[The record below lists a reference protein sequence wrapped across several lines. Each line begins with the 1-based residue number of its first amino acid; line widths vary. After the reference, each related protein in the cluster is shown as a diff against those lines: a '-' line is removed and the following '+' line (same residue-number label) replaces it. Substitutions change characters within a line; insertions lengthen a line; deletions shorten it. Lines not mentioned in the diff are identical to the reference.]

1 MGEFAVTKK
10 TMAPAN
16 QIDYYDGYDN
26 SSQKVETRPIY
37 KSDSVIPIN
46 QLLSVALERQL
57 TEQLDQKNQPEIIQ
71 ESKAD
76 EESKESLLEQPS

>member
-16 QIDYYDGYDN
+16 QIDYYDGYDKF
-26 SSQKVETRPIY
+26 SQKVETRPIY
-37 KSDSVIPIN
+37 KSDSVIPID

-71 ESKAD
+71 ESKAN
-76 EESKESLLEQPS
+76 EESKESLLD